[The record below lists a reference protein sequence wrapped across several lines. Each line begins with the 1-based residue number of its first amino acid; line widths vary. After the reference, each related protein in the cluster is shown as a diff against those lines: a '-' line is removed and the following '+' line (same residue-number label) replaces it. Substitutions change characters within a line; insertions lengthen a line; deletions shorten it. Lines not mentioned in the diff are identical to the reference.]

1 MDNLRKSIEV
11 IFNNTCSDLILQYL
25 YSNGLEKDSFSKT
38 GFLEQ
43 GLSLFNNYS
52 FDEIENLY
60 KKLDSDWLLD
70 VYKGKSSKQS
80 IFYLLTHFNKQ
91 VLIERDKEPFVC
103 YEHLLRWRDLSFTL
117 GEDLFTCSYFAYM
130 DNRSKRKRNF
140 FSWRTVAFSN
150 NNRLKKLLDKGIAE
164 NHFHLKGSAPVF
176 DLNWISLMN
185 TINSNK
191 HSEKFKKLKKEIKLN
206 GVTSYSFHNQNKE
219 IDILVYKASK
229 IRLVLFQFLLEEN
242 SEVNVANFKY
252 LLYPNSNKNDSFEV
266 LMNLSNIQIE
276 INEKKKLYGYEFYHK
291 GNQEVADYAITKD
304 MHINN
309 FKGSFM
315 MYGERQLLYNALKYI
330 YAEKKESFTIEKLL
344 HAYISIKNQ
353 FRSELIQINKKVG
366 FANFSTYQD
375 RKEYF
380 IPDNSIYE
388 TALLQMAINDSTKF
402 QNITSFETRI
412 APKNT
417 ALEINNSLKKYQ
429 INSDL
434 KALKQTHYNI
444 PIKKALGTYK
454 ANKEKHFYTVHFIKF
469 KEKNTNYKL
478 AQEVLPRHHQLR
490 KDVKKQARAIVQL
503 RESYSKKANLIR
515 GIDAASSEFNA
526 RPEVFAQAF
535 RYLKDHKLNGKY
547 NHLKKEI
554 VENKLY
560 ATYHAGEDFYD
571 IIDGIRCI
579 DETIKFLKFSQG
591 DRIGHALALGIDV
604 KEYFDFKGRKLLIPK
619 EMLLDNIAWLLAKV
633 RKYNINDHTS
643 EIYKLEKLFDSL
655 FREVYQCYFDK
666 DSKFNDIHFK
676 HDIYFDAWK
685 LRGDDPYLYLEAINE
700 KIEDIPNI
708 TYWERCRINHF
719 YPTRGNIRNDSKTKF
734 LYQQYHFNPAIK
746 QKGKEIKQFEISD
759 AYIKLVTSIQKEYQN
774 YIVQMNIGIECNPTS
789 NYLIGTID
797 KYSKHPIK
805 NFFNLHLETDFEKIK
820 ECPQLFVSINTDDQ
834 GVFGTSLE
842 NEYALLA
849 IAMEKEK
856 DEKGNPKYSQT
867 MIYEWLDKIREM
879 GLEQSFKK

>member
-1 MDNLRKSIEV
+1 MDNLRKSIET
-11 IFNNTCSDLILQYL
+11 IFKNICPDFIIQEM
-25 YSNGLEKDSFSKT
+25 YSNNFRNDFISEKK
-38 GFLEQ
+38 FLEL
-43 GLSLFNNYS
+43 GLPLFSNYS

-70 VYKGKSSKQS
+70 VYQGKNSNKS
-80 IFYLLTHFNKQ
+80 IFNLLTHFNKQ
-91 VLIERDKEPFVC
+91 VIIERDKEPFIC
-103 YEHLLRWRDLSFTL
+103 YEHLLRWRDLSYSL
-117 GEDLFTCSYFAYM
+117 GEDLFTCSYFAFM
-130 DNRSKRKRNF
+130 DNRSKRERNF

-150 NNRLKKLLDKGIAE
+150 NNRLKKLLNKGIAE

-185 TINSNK
+185 TVNSSHHIK
-191 HSEKFKKLKKEIKLN
+191 HFKKLKKESKLN
-206 GVTSYSFHNQNKE
+206 GATSHSFHNQSKE
-219 IDILVYKASK
+219 IDVLIYKASK
-229 IRLVLFQFLLEEN
+229 IRLVLFQFLLNEN
-242 SEVNVANFKY
+242 SEINIADFKY
-252 LLYPNSNKNDSFEV
+252 LLFPYSNKNDSFEV

-276 INEKKKLYGYEFYHK
+276 INEKKKLYGYKFYHK
-291 GNQEVADYAITKD
+291 TKQEVADYAITKN

-309 FKGSFM
+309 FKGSFI
-315 MYGERQLLYNALKYI
+315 MYGERQLLYKALKYI
-330 YAEKKESFTIEKLL
+330 YAEKKESFKIEKLL

-353 FRSELIQINKKVG
+353 FRSELIQVNKKVG
-366 FANFSTYQD
+366 FANFSNYQD

-388 TALLQMAINDSTKF
+388 TALFQMAINDSTKF

-412 APKNT
+412 TPKDT
-417 ALEINNSLKKYQ
+417 AFAINNSLNEYQ
-429 INSDL
+429 INSDS
-434 KALKQTHYNI
+434 KALKQTNYNI
-444 PIKKALGTYK
+444 PIKKVLGTYK
-454 ANKEKHFYTVHFIKF
+454 ANKEKHFYIVHFIKL
-469 KEKNTNYKL
+469 KEKDTNYKL

-490 KDVKKQARAIVQL
+490 KNVKKQARAIVQL
-503 RESYSKKANLIR
+503 RESYSKKAKLIR

-535 RYLKDHKLNGKY
+535 RYLKDHKLDGKY
-547 NHLKKEI
+547 NYLKKVI
-554 VENKLY
+554 LENKLY
-560 ATYHAGEDFYD
+560 ATFHAGEDFYD

-579 DETIKFLKFSQG
+579 DETIKFLKFRQG
-591 DRIGHALALGIDV
+591 DRIGHALALGINV
-604 KEYFDFKGRKLLIPK
+604 KEYYEFKGRKLLIPK

-655 FREVYQCYFDK
+655 FMEIYQSSFDK
-666 DSKFNDIHFK
+666 NSIFYNKHFK
-676 HDIYFDAWK
+676 HELYFDAWK
-685 LRGDDPYLYLEAINE
+685 LRGDDPYLYLENLD
-700 KIEDIPNI
+700 KNIEDIPNI

-719 YPTRGNIRNDSKTKF
+719 YPKRGNIRNDYKTKF
-734 LYQQYHFNPAIK
+734 LYQQYHFNPKIK
-746 QKGKEIKQFEISD
+746 KKGKEIKQFEITD
-759 AYIKLVTSIQKEYQN
+759 TYIKLVTSIQKEYQN
-774 YIVQMNIGIECNPTS
+774 YIVQTNIGIECNPTS

-797 KYSKHPIK
+797 KYNKHPIK
-805 NFFNLHLETDFEKIK
+805 NFFNLHLETDLDKIK

-856 DEKGNPKYSQT
+856 DENGKPKYSQT

-879 GLEQSFKK
+879 GLEQSFQ

>member
-11 IFNNTCSDLILQYL
+11 IFNNTCPDLIIQNMYDNSLRG
-25 YSNGLEKDSFSKT
+25 SAFSKKN
-38 GFLEQ
+38 FLKK
-43 GLSLFNNYS
+43 SLTLFKNYS

-60 KKLDSDWLLD
+60 HKLDSDWLFD
-70 VYKGKSSKQS
+70 PYQKESRGKS
-80 IFYLLTHFNKQ
+80 IYNLLTHFNKQ
-91 VLIERDKEPFVC
+91 VLKERDKEPFIT

-130 DNRSKRKRNF
+130 DNRSKRERYS
-140 FSWRTVAFSN
+140 FSWRTVAFST
-150 NNRLKKLLDKGIAE
+150 NNRLKKLLAKGIAE

-176 DLNWISLMN
+176 DLSWVSLMN
-185 TINSNK
+185 SINS

-206 GVTSYSFHNQNKE
+206 GTVSYSFNNQDKE

-229 IRLVLFQFLLEEN
+229 IRLVLFEALFENKEIKLSEIKPLLFP
-242 SEVNVANFKY
+242 S
-252 LLYPNSNKNDSFEV
+252 SNKDASFEIV
-266 LMNLSNIQIE
+266 MGLSEIQIE

-291 GNQEVADYAITKD
+291 GTRDVADYAITKD
-304 MHINN
+304 MHFDN
-309 FKGSFM
+309 FKGSFI
-315 MYGERQLLYNALKYI
+315 MYGERKLLYTALKHV
-330 YAEKKESFTIEKLL
+330 YAQQKSSHEIEQLL
-344 HAYISIKNQ
+344 HAYIAIKNQ
-353 FRSELIQINKKVG
+353 FRAELIQVNKKVG

-388 TALLQMAINDSTKF
+388 TALLQMAINDSHKF

-412 APKNT
+412 APKDS
-417 ALEINNSLKKYQ
+417 ALAINNGLKKYQ
-429 INSDL
+429 INSGEN
-434 KALKQTHYNI
+434 ALKHTDYNI
-444 PIKKALGTYK
+444 PTPKVLGKY
-454 ANKEKHFYTVHFIKF
+454 KEKKENHFYTVHFIKF
-469 KEKNTNYKL
+469 KDKNIKDTL
-478 AQEVLPRHHQLR
+478 AQEILPRHHELR
-490 KDVKKQARAIVQL
+490 KDVKKQSRAIVQL
-503 RESYSKKANLIR
+503 RESYSKKAKLIK

-547 NHLKKEI
+547 NHLKKKI
-554 VENKLY
+554 IENKLY

-579 DETIKFLKFSQG
+579 DEAIKFLKFTQG

-604 KEYFDFKGRKLLIPK
+604 REYFDFKGRKLLIPK

-655 FREVYQCYFDK
+655 FREIYQSSFDK
-666 DSKFNDIHFK
+666 DSTFINVNFK
-676 HDIYFDAWK
+676 HEIYFDAWK
-685 LRGDDPYLYLEAINE
+685 LRGDDPYLYLEDLDKNL
-700 KIEDIPNI
+700 EDIPNI

-719 YPTRGNIRNDSKTKF
+719 YPKRGNIRNDENTKF
-734 LYQQYHFNPAIK
+734 LYQQYHFNPAVK
-746 QKGKEIKQFEISD
+746 KKGKEIKQFEISET
-759 AYIKLVTSIQKEYQN
+759 YIKLVTNIQKEYQRH
-774 YIVQMNIGIECNPTS
+774 IQQLNIGIECNPTS

-805 NFFNLHLETDFEKIK
+805 NFFNLHLETDFNKIK
-820 ECPQLFVSINTDDQ
+820 KCPQLFVSINTDDQ

-856 DEKGNPKYSQT
+856 DEDGKPKYNQT
-867 MIYEWLDKIREM
+867 MIYEWLDKIRQM
-879 GLEQSFKK
+879 GLEQSFK